1 MSGFIFFGRVDNH
14 FYQTDWFFAKLRM
27 TQKML
32 KIHMPEPLFLVS
44 RVSHPSA
51 QINIIYSEVLNCKIN
66 SNLTFQISILTCFL
80 DKQKRY
86 LSFDRLSE
94 LIFFLHFCK
103 RKKAKKQNFLKNLI
117 PHKFRHVRTYH
128 FYTDFAAVLL

>member
-1 MSGFIFFGRVDNH
+1 
-14 FYQTDWFFAKLRM
+14 M
-27 TQKML
+27 TQKNYTYAWAR
-32 KIHMPEPLFLVS
+32 FLVS

-51 QINIIYSEVLNCKIN
+51 QINIIYSEVLNCKIH

-128 FYTDFAAVLL
+128 FYTDFAAVLLWNLELKFFCYLLDTKGYYYQNRAL